1 MRARIPSIVAI
12 CGLVAASIVGI
23 AVPSTAAG
31 LSAKDLLQQLT
42 VGPETSA
49 ASYDRALFQHWID
62 ADGDGCDTRSEVL
75 QAESTTAVT
84 FSSGCTVATGQWNS
98 WYDGGRWTNASD
110 VDIDHLVPLKESWD
124 SGANRWTAETRGRYA
139 NDLADA
145 RALVAVTDNV
155 NQSKSDRDPAEWLPT
170 YGKCRYVRQWTAVK
184 VRWGLTVNRAEKKKL
199 VNLASGCA
207 NVVLKVTKAKVV
219 TAGTSGSGST
229 GGDGALDPRF
239 DYCYQATAA
248 GYGPYYQGKDTEYGW
263 YTDGDGDGVVCE

>member
-1 MRARIPSIVAI
+1 VIVPLALALASPVGPSA
-12 CGLVAASIVGI
+12 
-23 AVPSTAAG
+23 AAG
-31 LSAKDLLQQLT
+31 TDPTAGPSHRVVSLHLRAAVKQLPVSA
-42 VGPETSA
+42 ETPRG
-49 ASYDRALFQHWID
+49 YDRDKFRHWID
-62 ADGDGCDTRSEVL
+62 ADGDCRDTRDEVL
-75 QAESTTAVT
+75 AAESTTAV
-84 FSSGCTVATGQWNS
+84 SGCDITSGTWFS
-98 WYDGGRWTNASD
+98 YYDRKTWTRSSD

-124 SGANRWTAETRGRYA
+124 SGAKRWNADTRTRYA
-139 NDLADA
+139 NDLKD
-145 RALVAVTDNV
+145 RRTLVAVTDNV

-184 VRWGLTVNRAEKKKL
+184 VRWGLTVNRAEKRKL

-219 TAGTSGSGST
+219 TAGTSSSGST
-229 GGDGALDPRF
+229 GGSGALDPRF